1 MSPFTGRPF
10 SLRILFGI
18 CILFCLLLTCTTGCA
33 QTAVTPYTDHV
44 FTAMDTVVTLRLAG
58 EETDPAV
65 IKEARAKAQ
74 RLTSELEAVLSYH
87 NEKSELSALN
97 QNIHLFMNGSETL
110 FSVLET
116 SLQIT
121 ELTGGAYD
129 PTIGTLTR
137 LWNIGSGGPVPSPD
151 AIAEAMEHMGAD
163 KITIEGTSVTK
174 QDTALQLDFGG
185 VGKGYALQELLSAMA
200 QTEIPYGIVS
210 MGSSVGVFGE
220 KPDGTPYQ
228 IGIKDPKAPE
238 TVVGYLYIPSGF
250 VSVSGDYERFFRQD
264 GKIYHHILDPKTGY
278 PADTGLSSVA
288 VYTQNG
294 ASADALSTALFVM
307 GVEEG
312 LALYESGQVAFEA
325 AFITKDGR
333 IVLTSGLTQDDRFTL
348 TSKHYTIG

>member
-1 MSPFTGRPF
+1 MSHSSGRTTLRRGLCALCLVFSLLFCFTGC
-10 SLRILFGI
+10 GG
-18 CILFCLLLTCTTGCA
+18 TTA
-33 QTAVTPYTDHV
+33 SPYTDHV

-58 EETDPAV
+58 DDGAV
-65 IKEARAKAQ
+65 IKKAQ
-74 RLTSELEAVLSYH
+74 SEAQQIAATLESALSYHSETSELY
-87 NEKSELSALN
+87 ALN
-97 QNIHLFMNGSETL
+97 KNIHLFVDGSETL
-110 FSVLET
+110 LSVLET
-116 SLQIT
+116 AVQIT
-121 ELTGGAYD
+121 ELTNGAYD

-137 LWNIGSGGPVPSPD
+137 LWNIGSGGPVPSPE
-151 AIAEAMEHMGAD
+151 AIAEAMEHMGTE
-163 KITIEGTSVTK
+163 KISIEGTSVTK

-200 QTEIPYGIVS
+200 RTEIPYGIVS
-210 MGSSVGVFGE
+210 MGSSVGVFGQ

-228 IGIKDPKAPE
+228 IGIKDPKNPD
-238 TVVGYLYIPSGF
+238 TVVGYMYIPSGF

-264 GKIYHHILDPKTGY
+264 GKVYHHILDPKTGY

-307 GVEEG
+307 GAEEG

-333 IVLTSGLTQDDRFTL
+333 IVLTPGLTEDGRFQL
-348 TSKHYTIG
+348 TSKDYTIG